1 MLLHGAGRGSARAA
15 VRALGRAGRQHE
27 HTHAPTAQW
36 ATAPRTHRCGEL
48 HAAHV
53 GERVVLGGWMRTP
66 RKISKQLAFVPLQD
80 ASGVVQLKLGAQHD
94 EQALAALCDLPVES
108 VVSIH
113 GTVQPRAA
121 GAQNAVRRVP
131 TLTQDMPTGAI
142 EVVVDDWQLL
152 NAADAA
158 LPFYATQCH
167 PDAPLPKETLRAR
180 YRYLDLRR
188 AALGD
193 NIRRRSRV
201 AHAARCFLHD
211 RDFTEIETPVL
222 LRSTPE
228 GAREFLVPT
237 RGAADAPPSFYA
249 LQQSPQ
255 QPKQLLMASGVC
267 DAYFQFAKCFRDE
280 DGRKD
285 RQPEFTQLDLEMSFV
300 RGADAAPTGHWHIGG
315 TEVRDTTEGLVRAMW
330 AAAGRSAAELPSGAF
345 PVYSYADVMQRFGS
359 DKPDMR
365 FGLTIADVA
374 PAVAGA
380 HAPTHALDV
389 LVCPHYTLPHGTLK
403 LSQKQIEQAL
413 LGKDGQRSHVE
424 HFKADAAHAE
434 ALAQRLVQKSR
445 HVAQVR
451 RGDEADDAV
460 AARLAPALAAA
471 LASANV
477 FAGTSPLPR
486 VPRCDVFVAA
496 RALPVDGG
504 STALG
509 DVRLQLGAALAAQ
522 YAPVVRAAPAILWVT
537 EFPLFTH
544 ADADKAEAAHG
555 RWASTHHPF
564 TAPAAEDVERLVAAL
579 RGGGRPAADVVASV
593 RGQHYDLVLNGNEIA
608 GGSVR
613 IHDAR
618 LQEAVLR
625 DVLELS
631 PDETQRFA
639 HLLYAL
645 RSGAPPHAGIALGT
659 WSRLTPRLRPAHGA
673 PVRHAEHPRRDRV
686 PQEHRRRRPAVCEPR
701 GARGGRHGA
710 RRCMPRAVP
719 SAAPAR
725 HVGLY
730 YVSMRPSAASPARA
744 SRPHAAA
751 RRASARPRGSASRRG
766 AP

>member
-1 MLLHGAGRGSARAA
+1 MLLHGAGRGSARA
-15 VRALGRAGRQHE
+15 VRVLGRAGRRE

-36 ATAPRTHRCGEL
+36 ANAPRTHRCGEL

-80 ASGVVQLKLGAQHD
+80 ASGVVQLKLGDAQD
-94 EQALAALCDLPVES
+94 ERALEALCDLPVES
-108 VVSIH
+108 VVSVH

-121 GAQNAVRRVP
+121 GAQNA
-131 TLTQDMPTGAI
+131 DMPTGAI
-142 EVVVDDWQLL
+142 EVVVDAWQLL
-152 NAADAA
+152 NAADAS

-188 AALGD
+188 AALGE

-211 RDFTEIETPVL
+211 RHFTEIETPVL

-300 RGADAAPTGHWHIGG
+300 RGAEHAPTGAWHIGG

-330 AAAGRSAAELPSGAF
+330 AAAGRSVAELPSGAF
-345 PVYSYADVMQRFGS
+345 PVYSYADVMQRYGS
-359 DKPDMR
+359 DKPDVR
-365 FGLTIADVA
+365 FGLAITDLA
-374 PAVAGA
+374 PAVAPGT
-380 HAPTHALDV
+380 PTHALDV
-389 LVCPHYTLPHGTLK
+389 LVCPHYALPHGTLK

-413 LGKDGQRSHVE
+413 VGKDGQRSRVE
-424 HFKADAAHAE
+424 HFKADAE
-434 ALAQRLVQKSR
+434 QVQALAERLWHKSR

-451 RGDEADDAV
+451 HAAPADAV
-460 AARLAPALAAA
+460 PAPFASALATA

-477 FAGTSPLPR
+477 FAGASPLAR
-486 VPRCDVFVAA
+486 LPRCDVFVAA
-496 RALPVDGG
+496 RPLPVDGG
-504 STALG
+504 STEMG
-509 DVRLQLGAALAAQ
+509 DVRLRLGAALAAQ
-522 YAPVVRAAPAILWVT
+522 YTDVVRATPEILWVT

-544 ADADKAEAAHG
+544 ADADKDEAAHG

-564 TAPAAEDVERLVAAL
+564 TAPAAEDVDRLVAAL
-579 RGGGRPAADVVASV
+579 RGGRPPADVVASI
-593 RGQHYDLVLNGNEIA
+593 RGQHYDLVLNGHEIA

-625 DVLELS
+625 SVLELT

-639 HLLYAL
+639 HLLHAL
-645 RSGAPPHAGIALGT
+645 RSGAPPHAGIALGFD
-659 WSRLTPRLRPAHGA
+659 RLMALLCDTSSIRDVMAFPKSTAGA
-673 PVRHAEHPRRDRV
+673 DP
-686 PQEHRRRRPAVCEPR
+686 
-701 GARGGRHGA
+701 
-710 RRCMPRAVP
+710 
-719 SAAPAR
+719 
-725 HVGLY
+725 LF
-730 YVSMRPSAASPARA
+730 ASPAA
-744 SRPHAAA
+744 LEEGDAA
-751 RRASARPRGSASRRG
+751 RADAHLAPYRLQRRRI
-766 AP
+766 